1 MWTSPN
7 TRALSAPQRHTHT
20 ADGSAPSR
28 GQTVTLP
35 PSLGEQEEAPPRL
48 LLPLN
53 QVTETE
59 SIRREEA
66 MGDTRRP
73 DSKAERRP
81 LGAGVQPL
89 RPEAASHV
97 PLRAACCLQGS
108 EQDSVHSATA
118 RLHVPTDDG

>member
-1 MWTSPN
+1 
-7 TRALSAPQRHTHT
+7 
-20 ADGSAPSR
+20 
-28 GQTVTLP
+28 
-35 PSLGEQEEAPPRL
+35 
-48 LLPLN
+48 
-53 QVTETE
+53 
-59 SIRREEA
+59 

-118 RLHVPTDDG
+118 RLHVPTDDGCSVRRRLTANDIHAQARV